1 MLRNGY
7 FFAFCA
13 EDVLLPPAMISTHTQ
28 AESLPPIRAALHVEL
43 DSMDLHKFYT
53 SNGQNMSMF
62 SGMGEQK

>member
-1 MLRNGY
+1 
-7 FFAFCA
+7 
-13 EDVLLPPAMISTHTQ
+13 MISTHTQ

-53 SNGQNMSMF
+53 SNGRNMSMF